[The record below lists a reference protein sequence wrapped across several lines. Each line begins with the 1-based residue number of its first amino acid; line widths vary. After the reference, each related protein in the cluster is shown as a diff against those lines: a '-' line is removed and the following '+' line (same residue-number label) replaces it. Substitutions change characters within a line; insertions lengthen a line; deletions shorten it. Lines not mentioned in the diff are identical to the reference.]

1 MKYKISYSPTY
12 ILDPDSYEWLPLDE
26 DMIAKFD
33 KRGYL
38 NVSQPEDADVQGP
51 PQIEPSTSSGTK
63 DENNDES
70 VAEDADDESLFTSN
84 MPGMMSSE
92 QINSINLDRV
102 VTRINRGFFYAEDL
116 FDWQDES
123 INDSSTPKSVVAGLA
138 AMLGPEILLSTCL
151 DFRRT
156 S

>member
-63 DENNDES
+63 DENNDE
-70 VAEDADDESLFTSN
+70 
-84 MPGMMSSE
+84 
-92 QINSINLDRV
+92 
-102 VTRINRGFFYAEDL
+102 
-116 FDWQDES
+116 
-123 INDSSTPKSVVAGLA
+123 
-138 AMLGPEILLSTCL
+138 
-151 DFRRT
+151 
-156 S
+156 